1 MLRPTDKLSFLL
13 LPARFKYAQA
23 CLQAAVMVPHCP
35 LRDSLLR
42 LFQSSTDQDWVGFS
56 QRFLKGFDHL
66 SPKPWNYGLNYLS
79 YDSCTWQDS
88 GSCKRTGQDWCTTR
102 GMWLKTP
109 ERSDLI
115 YRRTWVRSSTA
126 VCHEK
131 FGEMHH
137 CNKDICAVVQWLM
150 YF

>member
-66 SPKPWNYGLNYLS
+66 SLEPWNWGLNYMS

-102 GMWLKTP
+102 GMWLKRQRGAIWYTDVL
-109 ERSDLI
+109 ESDLPQLYAMKNSAKCTI
-115 YRRTWVRSSTA
+115 VTKILVRSFS
-126 VCHEK
+126 
-131 FGEMHH
+131 G
-137 CNKDICAVVQWLM
+137 
-150 YF
+150 